1 MACTVLGIAATNTS
15 VYALR
20 GDGAVFVLLHRGDR
34 DPATGDTAKAP
45 RWLPCPAV
53 PGTEAATEQEG

>member
-1 MACTVLGIAATNTS
+1 MSRAIGMAATDRT

-20 GDGAVFVLLHRGDR
+20 DDGAVFVLLQRGNV
-34 DPATGDTAKAP
+34 DPVTNREAEEP

-53 PGTEAATEQEG
+53 PGTEAAQEQAG